1 MTNPFQ
7 NVILLNFI
15 TEVTFARKLVKI
27 PPENKSSIECLMHN
41 GHLAFLV
48 ILFFFQELVASSPG
62 RRNWRGI
69 FIALLVIAA
78 VLGLIVFSIFLLS
91 PEDEGNRIKGHQ
103 ISISDIL
110 SGRLKW
116 RPFNGSWISDSEMVY
131 RDVSGGLSIIDFE
144 TLAVRTLMTNSSFR
158 QLDAKK
164 YSVSPDLKYVLL
176 LSDESWEGAR
186 VHVYEVDTLNVFPL
200 SPREEARDA
209 PRLQR
214 ILWAPAGVSRVSP
227 TAASV
232 ENVSKKI
239 DEGAKVGSQAIAFI
253 YDNDLYYK
261 PKVQS
266 DLVCRITTTGKQ
278 GVIYNG
284 IPNWMYSNISELRS
298 ETLEFSPDGLYL
310 AYLSFNDTQVK
321 EYRYTYVGE
330 TLRYPEVRSIRYPKA
345 KTDNPVVTVY
355 VVNLS
360 VLKFIF
366 PTSVRLPS
374 SVTANTSYVGGM
386 TWASA
391 TDLSITFTNR
401 EQTNAITV
409 LCRAPHFGCREIYT
423 EVGMDNITVL
433 AADRP
438 IYSRNR
444 TQFKSVNTTTVS
456 TSPPM
461 TTTTQP
467 HVNTTEANSTNPA
480 NFEFQTGGYVLKRL
494 PVRDGDH
501 GHFRHVVFISTTDA
515 RTIPLTMGRF
525 EVTDILGWDE
535 ERELVYFM
543 AAPETAPG
551 QRHLYRIDLKLN
563 FTQRSNRVYVNT
575 SPPLCLTCINTRTSF
590 HPDIVQTTIE
600 NGTEVDNFEIPNNCL
615 FNKIYMSPD
624 FTYYVQECLGPD
636 SPSVYV
642 VDIKTNLKIFVMHN
656 GDELR
661 SRLIDLALPQI
672 RTLSVEMKDGSI
684 AEVRL
689 FIPPGMRDG
698 EEVAFPLI
706 LHIDAAPGSQ
716 LVSEEFSVDWNWYL
730 SSKLQMIVAQIDGRG
745 SGFRGERLRSEIIG
759 HLGNYE
765 VDDQL
770 AVLMYIRDTFPFID
784 RRKIC
789 SYGWGYGGYASAS
802 ALLEDSQ
809 RVLQCAIAV
818 NPIVSFAY
826 HSSFFTER
834 YIPQNENYLRF
845 LQESDLM
852 SKVEHMESRN
862 FLLIHGTADTLVHQ
876 QHSLIFAREL
886 IQQGISFRHQIYTDE
901 DHDLAG
907 VLYHVYKT
915 MEDYF
920 DEMFGP
926 PEKDEWDPTG
936 LFTFKQ

>member
-1 MTNPFQ
+1 MTTGAAIGDTIAAPATVIGRSGNP
-7 NVILLNFI
+7 NPEGEMDALLLGR
-15 TEVTFARKLVKI
+15 TR
-27 PPENKSSIECLMHN
+27 
-41 GHLAFLV
+41 
-48 ILFFFQELVASSPG
+48 ELVASSPG

-116 RPFNGSWISDSEMVY
+116 RPFNGSWISDTELVY
-131 RDVSGGLSIIDFE
+131 RDISGGLSILDVDG
-144 TLAVRTLMTNSSFR
+144 LSVRQLMTNSSFR

-164 YSVSPDLKYVLL
+164 FLVSPDLKYVLL
-176 LSDESWEGAR
+176 LSDENWEGVK
-186 VHVYEVDTLNVFPL
+186 VHVFEVDTLNTYPL
-200 SPREEARDA
+200 SPRDEARDA
-209 PRLQR
+209 PRLQH
-214 ILWAPAGVSRVSP
+214 ILWAPSGVPRVTPTNTTGAGEN
-227 TAASV
+227 ASKRPEV
-232 ENVSKKI
+232 TSQTP
-239 DEGAKVGSQAIAFI
+239 SQAIAFV

-266 DLVCRITTTGKQ
+266 DLVCRITTTGKK
-278 GVIYNG
+278 GIIYNG
-284 IPNWMYSNISELRS
+284 VPNWMYSNVSELKS
-298 ETLEFSPDGLYL
+298 DTVAFSPDGLYL
-310 AYLSFNDTQVK
+310 SYLSFNDTEVK

-330 TLRYPEVRSIRYPKA
+330 GFRYPEVRSIRYPKA
-345 KTDNPVVTVY
+345 NTPNPVVTVY

-366 PTSVRLPS
+366 PQPVRLPS
-374 SVTANTSYVGGM
+374 SIAANTSYVGAM
-386 TWASA
+386 MWASA

-401 EQTNAITV
+401 QQTYAMTV
-409 LCRAPHFGCREIYT
+409 LCRAPNFVCREIFT
-423 EVGMDNITVL
+423 EFSTENITVL
-433 AADRP
+433 LTDRP
-438 IYSRNR
+438 IFSRSQM
-444 TQFKSVNTTTVS
+444 QFKSSESPGSTTA
-456 TSPPM
+456 PQ
-461 TTTTQP
+461 TTTQ
-467 HVNTTEANSTNPA
+467 VSVTNATESTINSKYE
-480 NFEFQTGGYVLKRL
+480 FETGGYLLKRL
-494 PVRDGDH
+494 PVRDGEH
-501 GHFRHVVFISTTDA
+501 GHFRHVVFVSTADA
-515 RTIPLTMGRF
+515 RTIPLTMGQF
-525 EVTDILGWDE
+525 EVTEILGWDE
-535 ERELVYFM
+535 QRELVYFM
-543 AAPETAPG
+543 AAPEHSPS

-563 FTQRSNRVYVNT
+563 FTQRSNRVYVTT
-575 SPPLCLTCINTRTSF
+575 SLPLCLTCINTRATF
-590 HPDIVQTTIE
+590 HPDVLSMASTNNTTDE
-600 NGTEVDNFEIPNNCL
+600 DTFYVPNNCL
-615 FNKIYMSPD
+615 YNKIYLSKD
-624 FTYYVQECLGPD
+624 YSYYVQECLGPD

-642 VDIKTNLKIFVMHN
+642 VDIRSNLKVVILHD
-656 GDELR
+656 GAELR
-661 SRLIDLALPQI
+661 ERLDELALPQI

-684 AEVRL
+684 AQVRL

-706 LHIDAAPGSQ
+706 LQIDAAPGSQ
-716 LVSEEFSVDWNWYL
+716 LVSDKFSVDWNWYL
-730 SSKLQMIVAQIDGRG
+730 ASKLQMIVAQIDGRG
-745 SGFRGERLRSEIIG
+745 SGFRGERLRSDIIG
-759 HLGNYE
+759 YLGDRE
-765 VDDQL
+765 IDDQL

-802 ALLEDSQ
+802 ALLEDTQ
-809 RVLQCAIAV
+809 RVLQCSVAV

-826 HSSFFTER
+826 HNSFFTER
-834 YIPQNENYLRF
+834 YLPQNENYLRA

-852 SKVEHMESRN
+852 SRVQHMESRN

-886 IQQGISFRHQIYTDE
+886 IEQGISYRHQIYTDE
-901 DHDLAG
+901 DHDLMG

>member
-1 MTNPFQ
+1 MQTNVQIDSKNLRSSPDH
-7 NVILLNFI
+7 IKRRGHI
-15 TEVTFARKLVKI
+15 T
-27 PPENKSSIECLMHN
+27 IE
-41 GHLAFLV
+41 
-48 ILFFFQELVASSPG
+48 ELVASSPG

-116 RPFNGSWISDSEMVY
+116 RPFNGSWISDTELVY
-131 RDVSGGLSIIDFE
+131 RDVAGGLSILDME
-144 TLAVRTLMTNSSFR
+144 TFSVRSLMTNSSFR

-164 YSVSPDLKYVLL
+164 FLVSPDLNYVLL
-176 LSDESWEGAR
+176 LSDETWEGAR
-186 VHVYEVDTLNVFPL
+186 VHVFEVATSNAYPL
-200 SPREEARDA
+200 SPRDEARDA
-209 PRLQR
+209 PRLQH
-214 ILWAPAGVSRVSP
+214 ILWAPRGPPRATP
-227 TAASV
+227 TNASAA
-232 ENVSKKI
+232 ENAS
-239 DEGAKVGSQAIAFI
+239 AKPLSASQISQAIAFVF
-253 YDNDLYYK
+253 DNDLYYK
-261 PKVQS
+261 PKVQG
-266 DLVCRITTTGKQ
+266 DLVCRITTTGKK

-284 IPNWMYSNISELRS
+284 IPNWLYSNISDLKS
-298 ETLEFSPDGLYL
+298 DAVAFSPDGLYL
-310 AYLSFNDTQVK
+310 SFLSFNDTQVK

-330 TLRYPEVRSIRYPKA
+330 SFRYPEVRSIRYPKA
-345 KTDNPVVTVY
+345 NTDNPVVTVY

-366 PTSVRLPS
+366 PQPVRLPS
-374 SVTANTSYVGGM
+374 NVAANTSYVGGM
-386 TWASA
+386 KWASA

-401 EQTNAITV
+401 QQTYAMTV
-409 LCRAPHFGCREIYT
+409 LCRAPNFVCREIYT
-423 EVGMDNITVL
+423 EFSVENITVL
-433 AADRP
+433 PTDRP
-438 IYSRNR
+438 IYSRMR
-444 TQFKSVNTTTVS
+444 TKFKPTADTPVS
-456 TSPPM
+456 TAIPE
-461 TTTTQP
+461 TTSQAA
-467 HVNTTEANSTNPA
+467 EANATDA
-480 NFEFQTGGYVLKRL
+480 NKTDTAKFEFETGGYVLKRL
-494 PVRDGDH
+494 PVRDGEY
-501 GHFRHVVFISTTDA
+501 GHFRHVVFVSTTDA

-525 EVTDILGWDE
+525 EVTEILGWDE
-535 ERELVYFM
+535 DRGLVYFM
-543 AAPETAPG
+543 AAPEHSPG

-563 FTQRSNRVYVNT
+563 FTERPNRVYVTT
-575 SPPLCLTCINTRTSF
+575 SAPLCLTCINTKATF
-590 HPDIVQTTIE
+590 HPDTFKMFSVNDTFDE
-600 NGTEVDNFEIPNNCL
+600 EEFEVPNNCL
-615 FNKIYMSPD
+615 YNKIYLSKD
-624 FTYYVQECLGPD
+624 FTYYIQECLGPD
-636 SPSVYV
+636 SPSTYI
-642 VDIKTNLKIFVMHN
+642 VDTRSNLKVFILHD
-656 GDELR
+656 GSELR
-661 SRLIDLALPQI
+661 ERLEELALPQI

-684 AEVRL
+684 AQVRL

-706 LHIDAAPGSQ
+706 LHVDAEPGNQ
-716 LVSEEFSVDWNWYL
+716 LVTEEYSVDWNWYL
-730 SSKLQMIVAQIDGRG
+730 PSKLQMIVAQIDGRG
-745 SGFRGERLRSEIIG
+745 SGFRGEKLRSEIIG

-809 RVLQCAIAV
+809 RVLQCSVAV

-826 HSSFFTER
+826 HNSYFTER
-834 YIPQNENYLRF
+834 FIPQNENYLRS

-852 SKVEHMESRN
+852 SRVQHMESRN

-886 IQQGISFRHQIYTDE
+886 IEQGISFRHQIYTDE
-901 DHDLAG
+901 DHGLDG